1 MLYNLT
7 EAYSEIYDTRKVEEL
22 DDNLRFVDYMLDE
35 DIEEVVESLVW
46 EFRDY
51 GNTLDESF
59 DLLTYAASTEV
70 ITESYQQIIEELL
83 NEARVTIG
91 RGTELADKELA
102 KKQRQEARRARVDGA
117 ISKVKSAMAGA
128 KGGLGRA
135 SKALGGAVKKG
146 QYMVGGLA
154 QKGKALLGR
163 LLRKGASAARQA
175 VKSGTRQTGSVLTTT
190 GRAITASGNKAAAA
204 PVATKSA
211 KVGRTTYTSTT
222 EPGGSKRQAVGRVVR
237 KVGVALQRKAA
248 KKDEPKMTRADY
260 DSNKAKRTAA
270 AKAANAGAF
279 ETPRMTKALPPARP
293 ETENRRAAVQRRLD
307 TAAKGSTGGSRVG
320 TPAPTLALPAKTS
333 GKPAVQRAISQRK
346 KEAAA
351 KLQKAASGTTARGTR
366 FAGPNAKLSS
376 TRTNT
381 GYKEKLAKFAGKLNN
396 EDYDVL
402 IDYIIEDIISSG
414 YAIDE
419 MSALDIFDNLSEDL
433 VVDIALEYLID

>member
-146 QYMVGGLA
+146 QSMVGGLA